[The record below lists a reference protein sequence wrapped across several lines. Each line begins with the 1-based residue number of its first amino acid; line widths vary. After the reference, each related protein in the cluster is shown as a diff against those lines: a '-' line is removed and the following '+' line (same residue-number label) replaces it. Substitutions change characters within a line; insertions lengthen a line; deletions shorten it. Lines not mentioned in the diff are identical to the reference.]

1 METVLWLCGGAL
13 AGALGAWL
21 YFRSARAVLAERL
34 ASRERQ
40 IQDLEN
46 QGREAKERIEAL
58 EKERT
63 ALKVSEAQL
72 TAQLAALE
80 EARQRL
86 GEAFKVL
93 SDDALKS
100 NNRAFL
106 ELAKETLEKYQI
118 GARGELESRQ
128 TAIQELVKPLGESL
142 GKVEREIQELEKT
155 RAGAYEGL
163 SQQVRSLAETQSKLH
178 SETANLV
185 SALRTPQARG
195 RWGEIQLQRVV
206 EIAGMVERC
215 DFLRQESVSTD
226 EGPLRPDMVIQ
237 LPNNNRVVVDAKA
250 PLMAYLG
257 ALEAP
262 DEATRTERLGDH
274 ARQVKT
280 HIMALAGKSYW
291 TQFTQTPEFVV
302 MFLPGEVFFSAALQQ
317 DPSLIEYG
325 AARRVILATPTTLIA
340 LLWAVAYGWKQE
352 SLAKNAQDISDLG
365 TELYNRLLT
374 LSGQHFENLRK
385 GLANAVK
392 AYNDAVGSLETRV
405 FVSARKLRELNAGS
419 EQEIEPL
426 QTIDEAP
433 RALAMPASAPGPGA
447 PEE

>member
-1 METVLWLCGGAL
+1 METLLLVCGGAL

-21 YFRSARAVLAERL
+21 YFRSARAVLEERL
-34 ASRERQ
+34 AARERQ
-40 IQDLEN
+40 IQDLEA
-46 QGREAKERIEAL
+46 QGRESKERIEVL

-63 ALKVSEAQL
+63 ALKVSEGQL

-80 EARQRL
+80 DARQRL

-93 SDDALKS
+93 SDDALRS

-118 GARGELESRQ
+118 GARGELERRQ

-163 SQQVRSLAETQSKLH
+163 GQQVRSLGETQTKLH

-206 EIAGMVERC
+206 EMAGMVERC

-226 EGPLRPDMVIQ
+226 EGHLRPDMLIQ
-237 LPNNNRVVVDAKA
+237 LPNNNRVVVDAKT
-250 PLMAYLG
+250 PLMAYLD

-262 DEATRTERLGDH
+262 DEVARTAKLQDH
-274 ARQVKT
+274 ARQVRA
-280 HIMALAGKSYW
+280 HISALAAKSYW
-291 TQFTQTPEFVV
+291 AQFSPAPEFVV
-302 MFLPGEVFFSAALQQ
+302 LFLPGEVFFSAALQQ

-352 SLAKNAQDISDLG
+352 SLAKNALAISELG
-365 TELYNRLLT
+365 KELYDRLAT
-374 LSGQHFENLRK
+374 LAGHFEGLRK
-385 GLANAVK
+385 GLANALK
-392 AYNDAVGSLETRV
+392 SYNDAVGSLERRV
-405 FVSARKLRELNAGS
+405 FVSARKFRELKAGS

-433 RALAMPASAPGPGA
+433 RALAMPASAPGPGGL
-447 PEE
+447 EE

>member
-405 FVSARKLRELNAGS
+405 FVSARKLRELNASS

>member
-1 METVLWLCGGAL
+1 METLLLVCGGAI

-21 YFRSARAVLAERL
+21 YFRSAQAVLEERL
-34 ASRERQ
+34 VARERQ
-40 IQDLEN
+40 IQDLEA
-46 QGREAKERIEAL
+46 QGRESRERIEAL

-93 SDDALKS
+93 SDDALRS

-163 SQQVRSLAETQSKLH
+163 SQQVRSLAETQTKLQ

-185 SALRTPQARG
+185 SALRAPKGRG

-206 EIAGMVERC
+206 EMAGMVEYC
-215 DFLRQESVSTD
+215 DFQQQESATTES
-226 EGPLRPDMVIQ
+226 GRLRPDLVIR
-237 LPNNNRVVVDAKA
+237 LPNDKRVVVDAKT
-250 PLMAYLG
+250 PLMAYLD

-262 DEATRTERLGDH
+262 DEATRTAKLQDH
-274 ARQVKT
+274 ARQVRA
-280 HIMALAGKSYW
+280 HISALAAKSYW
-291 TQFTQTPEFVV
+291 AQFTPAPEFVV
-302 MFLPGEVFFSAALQQ
+302 LFLPGEVFFSAALEQ
-317 DPSLIEYG
+317 DPSLIEFG
-325 AARRVILATPTTLIA
+325 VEERVILATPTTLIA
-340 LLWAVAYGWKQE
+340 LLRAVAYGWKQE
-352 SLAKNAQDISDLG
+352 SLAKNAQAISELG
-365 TELYNRLLT
+365 KELYDRLAT
-374 LSGQHFENLRK
+374 LAGYFDDLRK
-385 GLANAVK
+385 GLERAVES
-392 AYNDAVGSLETRV
+392 YNKAVGSLEARV
-405 FVSARKLRELNAGS
+405 LVSARKFRELKAGS
-419 EQEIEPL
+419 DEEIEPL
-426 QTIDEAP
+426 QAIDRAP
-433 RALAMPASAPGPGA
+433 RALAMPASAPGPGGL
-447 PEE
+447 EE